1 MVRRRK
7 IKKMMIMTRMMMIIM
22 AEKTQN
28 NTNEEKRRKINIT
41 FKAKAIQDLTFYP
54 FFMCKKCRTTKNLT
68 KTQHNATTSPQK
80 VSRKRCLSGPAGCH
94 LPLLSI
100 SCCNKHSISSES
112 AMSMARSPSLLTK
125 ERSAPRSIRNLQH
138 THTHQHR

>member
-54 FFMCKKCRTTKNLT
+54 FFMCKKCKTTKNLT
-68 KTQHNATTSPQK
+68 KTQHNATTSPKKCQGK
-80 VSRKRCLSGPAGCH
+80 GASVVQQVATYLYSLFHAV
-94 LPLLSI
+94 I
-100 SCCNKHSISSES
+100 STPYH
-112 AMSMARSPSLLTK
+112 PSL
-125 ERSAPRSIRNLQH
+125 RCRWPDH
-138 THTHQHR
+138 HHC